1 MTSSQAMDIYNGKV
15 TTFSCDSPFQIALPG
30 STLLK
35 EFVQSLMSHTPI
47 TSTITSAT
55 TLSGQAMSAHTSTST
70 SLATMQPHSSYTRTM
85 QRRRNRERHA
95 TRILQELGIEESDL
109 DSDPNNNNS
118 TTATDTTTADTTT
131 TVPPK
136 ALSGQALTATL
147 IPTTPGIT
155 NPSTTAADTTTTD
168 TTTTVPPK
176 ALSGQAP
183 TATLIPTTPGITN
196 PSTTAAVQVSGQSLT
211 DTKND
216 NENQNGNSGSTTNS
230 SNTAVTEPRETI
242 ITNHMAPYGRKYFS
256 NLDLF
261 DDLSNDMHKDQTI
274 TVQWMH
280 RGATGEILG
289 IMAVGDVTSE
299 SDGKYRFKVF
309 DAFRLFDNQHDETS
323 SCSKIGKQ
331 SNPWFMSRVTE
342 DELLA
347 RADVQAFMKH
357 LKDKYKNQLR

>member
-70 SLATMQPHSSYTRTM
+70 SLATMQAHSSYTRTM

-155 NPSTTAADTTTTD
+155 NPSTTAA
-168 TTTTVPPK
+168 
-176 ALSGQAP
+176 
-183 TATLIPTTPGITN
+183 
-196 PSTTAAVQVSGQSLT
+196 VQVSGQSLT

-242 ITNHMAPYGRKYFS
+242 ITNHMAPYATKYFS

-289 IMAVGDVTSE
+289 IMAVGDVTAE
-299 SDGKYRFKVF
+299 SDGKYRFKIF
-309 DAFRLFDNQHDETS
+309 DAFRLFDNQYDETL

>member
-30 STLLK
+30 STLLTA
-35 EFVQSLMSHTPI
+35 FVQSLMSLTPSK
-47 TSTITSAT
+47 STIISAT

-70 SLATMQPHSSYTRTM
+70 SVASMQPHSSYTRTM
-85 QRRRNRERHA
+85 QRRRNRIKHA
-95 TRILQELGIEESDL
+95 TRILRELGIEESDL

-118 TTATDTTTADTTT
+118 TTATDTTTTE
-131 TVPPK
+131 PLN
-136 ALSGQALTATL
+136 ALVA
-147 IPTTPGIT
+147 
-155 NPSTTAADTTTTD
+155 
-168 TTTTVPPK
+168 
-176 ALSGQAP
+176 QAP
-183 TATLIPTTPGITN
+183 TATVIPTTPSITN

-216 NENQNGNSGSTTNS
+216 NENQNGNSGSTTNT
-230 SNTAVTEPRETI
+230 SNTAVTELRQTI
-242 ITNHMAPYGRKYFS
+242 ITNQMAPYGRKYFS
-256 NLDLF
+256 NLDVF

-280 RGATGEILG
+280 RRATGEILG
-289 IMAVGDVTSE
+289 IMGVGDVTSE

-309 DAFRLFDNQHDETS
+309 EALRLFDDVHSETL
-323 SCSKIGKQ
+323 SCFKIGKQ
-331 SNPWFMSRVTE
+331 INPWFMSRITE

-357 LKDKYKNQLR
+357 LKQKYKNQLS